1 MRPRWRKV
9 AADLF
14 DNKTRTALVVL
25 SIGLGVFSIG
35 FVAGARGVILRSL
48 DEAYRDVAP
57 ASAVLT
63 VAAFDDEIVDLTR
76 AVPGV
81 AAAEGRREEIVRLQ
95 TGPESWRDALL
106 YGVSDFRRI
115 ELERITRERGAW
127 PPAEG
132 EVLLERASLAHLK
145 KRIGDTISIELA
157 DGTRRELPIVGTA
170 HGLNQ
175 APATLSNWVSGYVT
189 IGTLESFGAGS
200 HLNRLYLRVPG
211 SAMTRSEIE
220 AVAAEARLR
229 LEESGRTVLQTKVP
243 TPGRLWAH
251 DAVESLLGLLTL
263 LGLVAVGMSALLVV
277 NTVSSVLSQHVK
289 QIGVMKSIGADAAQ
303 LARMYLTLVAGF
315 GVLALLVAVPLAL
328 LASIGLVNF
337 MAALIN
343 FDSAPFRLEP
353 GVLLLEAGAGL
364 LVPLGAALRP
374 VMAGSRVTVRD
385 AISSY
390 GLGGDFGTGRLDR
403 LLGNVRGL
411 SRPIS
416 MSLRNTFRQKG
427 RLALTLTTLTL
438 GCAMFVAALSVRATL
453 FRAADDVF
461 GYNAYDVK
469 VVFDG
474 LYAIDQ
480 IERKAAAV
488 PGVTGVESWHSRFVH
503 RRRPGGGESNAIEL
517 VAPPAA
523 SAFVKPILEHGRW
536 LLPEDENAIVL
547 NGDVL
552 REEPDLRVG
561 DEVRLTVDGED
572 TAWRVVGLVR
582 GQLGGPIAYV
592 NQEYLAKLVGES
604 GEARN
609 AQVAIADPAAQAEV
623 ARQLDAH
630 LKKVGLRPSVVLPIG
645 DVRAAIAGSFGILV
659 AFLIVMA
666 VLLSLVGGLG
676 LMGTMSLN
684 VLERTREIGVMRAIG
699 ATDWAIFRVVAAEGV
714 LIGAISW
721 LLGVALA
728 VPLAWLLVGF
738 VASTFL
744 HGPATFVYSVGGA
757 LVLLP
762 LVLVLTLVSS
772 FLPSLRASRLTVR
785 DVLAYS

>member
-25 SIGLGVFSIG
+25 SIALGVFSIG

-48 DEAYRDVAP
+48 DGAYRDVAP
-57 ASAVLT
+57 ASAVLS
-63 VAAFDDEIVDLTR
+63 VDAFGDELVDLAR

-81 AAAEGRREEIVRLQ
+81 AAAEGRREEIVRIQ

-106 YGVSDFRRI
+106 YGVADFRLI
-115 ELERITRERGAW
+115 ELERISPDRGTW

-132 EVLLERASLAHLK
+132 EVLLERASLSYLK
-145 KRIGDTISIELA
+145 KQIGDTIAVELA

-175 APATLSNWVSGYVT
+175 APAALSNWVSAYVT
-189 IGTLESFGAGS
+189 LGTFEALGAGG
-200 HLNRLYLRVPG
+200 HLNRLFVRVPD
-211 SAMTRSEIE
+211 ADLTRPRIE
-220 AVAAEARLR
+220 ATAAEVRRR
-229 LEESGRTVLQTKVP
+229 LEEGGRPVLQTRVP
-243 TPGRLWAH
+243 TPGRFWAH

-263 LGLVAVGMSALLVV
+263 LGLVSVGMSALLVV
-277 NTVSSVLSQHVK
+277 NTVASVLSQHVR
-289 QIGVMKSIGADAAQ
+289 QIGVMKSIGADAAA
-303 LARMYLTLVAGF
+303 LARMYLTLVTGF

-328 LASIGLVNF
+328 FASVGLVNF
-337 MAALIN
+337 MAALLN

-353 GVLLLEAGAGL
+353 GVLLLEAAAGL

-374 VMAGSRVTVRD
+374 VLDGSRVTVRD

-390 GLGGDFGTGRLDR
+390 GLGGDFGTGRLDQ
-403 LLGNVRGL
+403 LLGGVRGL
-411 SRPIS
+411 SRPVA

-438 GCAMFVAALSVRATL
+438 GCAMFVAALSVRDSL
-453 FRAADDVF
+453 FRAAEDVF

-469 VVFDG
+469 VVFDA

-480 IERKAAAV
+480 IERHAAAV
-488 PGVTGVESWHSRFVH
+488 PGVVGVESWHSRFVY
-503 RRRPGGGESNAIEL
+503 RRRPDGGTSNAIEL
-517 VAPPAA
+517 IGPPVG
-523 SAFVKPILEHGRW
+523 SPFVKPILEEGRW
-536 LLPEDENAIVL
+536 LLPGDENAVVVNL
-547 NGDVL
+547 DVL
-552 REEPDLRVG
+552 REEPDVRVG
-561 DEVRLTVDGED
+561 GELRLAVDGEES
-572 TAWRVVGLVR
+572 AWRVVGLVR
-582 GQLGGPIAYV
+582 GQLGGPIGYA
-592 NQEYLAKLVGES
+592 NQEYLAKLVGER

-609 AQVAIADPAAQAEV
+609 AQVAIAAAAAPADV
-623 ARQLDAH
+623 ARELDAR
-630 LKKVGLRPSVVLPIG
+630 LKRVGLRPTIVLPI
-645 DVRAAIAGSFGILV
+645 DEVRATIAGSFGILV
-659 AFLIVMA
+659 AFLVVMA

-699 ATDWAIFRVVAAEGV
+699 ATDWAIFRVVAAEGL
-714 LIGAISW
+714 LIGTLSW
-721 LLGVALA
+721 MLGVVLA
-728 VPLAWLLVGF
+728 VPLGWLLVGF

-744 HGPATFVYSVGGA
+744 HGPATFVYSLGSA
-757 LVLLP
+757 LALLP
-762 LVLVLTLVSS
+762 LVLALTLVAS

-785 DVLAYS
+785 DVLAYY